1 MMRPRTRNV
10 PKPAPQQPTHGPTG
24 DVVRQ
29 QRLERATADFHK
41 MGEVDRRQFFHAI
54 ANDIP
59 LASYIEL
66 HAAGKPQRLDYEH
79 ADIYLRVTNKTEM
92 FRVKACAKEPFTI
105 DWIHNRVGKGDVM
118 FDIGANVG
126 AYSMVAAKKRGGGAR
141 VYAFEPS
148 YVNVAT
154 LSANI
159 ALNDLGGQI
168 TPMPLAL
175 SASTGMNVL
184 NLRDLDSGSARHG
197 LGDQMPDDGQVAFRQ
212 PVMTFRLD
220 DLIEHFDVPMPNH
233 IKMDVDGGELD
244 VLAGAS
250 RTLACGT
257 LRSMLVEVAVDESSE
272 VTQAIERHGLRLVS
286 RFFVTNRAGKQSVW
300 YGLFER
306 ESAANATE

>member
-1 MMRPRTRNV
+1 
-10 PKPAPQQPTHGPTG
+10 
-24 DVVRQ
+24 
-29 QRLERATADFHK
+29 
-41 MGEVDRRQFFHAI
+41 
-54 ANDIP
+54 
-59 LASYIEL
+59 
-66 HAAGKPQRLDYEH
+66 
-79 ADIYLRVTNKTEM
+79 
-92 FRVKACAKEPFTI
+92 
-105 DWIHNRVGKGDVM
+105 
-118 FDIGANVG
+118 
-126 AYSMVAAKKRGGGAR
+126 
-141 VYAFEPS
+141 
-148 YVNVAT
+148 
-154 LSANI
+154 
-159 ALNDLGGQI
+159 
-168 TPMPLAL
+168 
-175 SASTGMNVL
+175 
-184 NLRDLDSGSARHG
+184 
-197 LGDQMPDDGQVAFRQ
+197 VAFRQ